1 MQPVWLRIFSGRPF
15 EDTYENAQWWKV
27 QQMQPVWL
35 CLHWSKFFEEPC
47 EKTHWTKVKQMQLVW
62 FCVFSRKQ
70 FEDPYENAHWRKVKQ
85 CNLASSGSNN
95 LRTHLKRH
103 TVRKVDQSDAFHR
116 IFDILLSILIYLSC
130 FCVTD
135 RLTDQKGAR
144 DVITP
149 KMAFNRTTGRSVN
162 L

>member
-1 MQPVWLRIFSGRPF
+1 MCLCLCSGKQF
-15 EDTYENAQWWKV
+15 EETFQHAQWRKV
-27 QQMQPVWL
+27 QQMQAVWF
-35 CLHWSKFFEEPC
+35 CLHWSKYFEEPC

-116 IFDILLSILIYLSC
+116 IFDVLLSIFIYLSC

>member
-1 MQPVWLRIFSGRPF
+1 MRLCICSRRWF

-35 CLHWSKFFEEPC
+35 CLNWSKFFEEPC

-116 IFDILLSILIYLSC
+116 IFDVLLSIFIYLSC